1 MCPSFI
7 LPCIKHSKNNH
18 LQCYIISK
26 SGNNNNKNKQ
36 DLKAPRNK
44 IRFLNQILISIKKYG
59 QNKVNKTHK
68 LQNISSTISSINI
81 YKSFFRLHLNYGD
94 MIYET
99 KHTILLLYNATV
111 AKWVNHCAT
120 MRGTL
125 NSPWR
130 SCLQIS

>member
-1 MCPSFI
+1 M
-7 LPCIKHSKNNH
+7 
-18 LQCYIISK
+18 
-26 SGNNNNKNKQ
+26 Q
-36 DLKAPRNK
+36 DLKAPRNSMTL
-44 IRFLNQILISIKKYG
+44 LNQTLISIKKYG